1 MDLFTTTTQIFVL
14 SLIGSTFAAMIGTSV
29 LDSIADQK
37 VLVARFRAATK
48 QVSKVVVR

>member
-14 SLIGSTFAAMIGTSV
+14 SLIGSSFAAMAALSI

-37 VLVARFRAATK
+37 TLVARFRAATNPK
-48 QVSKVVVR
+48 SNKVAR